1 MKNYRPVSRRRVN
14 PKRLALMIVIVVIII
29 AVIIFCAYMFSEV
42 KLDSQKEAE
51 LLASGTYEE
60 GVSVG
65 GIDVSGMTY
74 DEAKQSVE
82 PIANQMMHA
91 NKIEFTV
98 KQTPYS
104 YSLEQLGVS
113 VDIEP
118 PLKSAMLYGREGTR
132 WDLMVGKKETASFPI
147 EQTFDETK
155 VTAQINQIAADP
167 LWNVEAINA
176 SYKVQTTSDEA
187 ALTTGGELI
196 KTEPQDGYQV
206 KTDDLIAAIVN
217 QIKTQ
222 QYAPFDAAVEVI
234 PSKESMQ
241 SGEPKLRGEFTTS
254 FETSS
259 ADRIYN
265 IWKMSDKLNGA
276 VFYSGDVFSVNDT
289 AGDRNEENGWKQ
301 ANGIENGVFTP
312 QYGGGICQVS
322 TTMYNAAL
330 RAEMEIVN
338 RLPHTIAAKYVDK
351 GMDATISTGGPDFK
365 VSNPLDDPMYMII
378 KCNSEDRKVT
388 VQIWGSDD
396 RTYDLKFWSEKIEDL
411 PIPAVEYKTNATLG
425 TFELKQLRP
434 GQAGEKWE
442 VYLKKTDKATGDV
455 IEEKTAVTTSTYKP
469 ISPQFEL
476 GPGVP
481 LPAAGTPI
489 EAVKAQVAQ
498 LSGAVAP
505 VIPVAPDATP
515 APPAPSATPAPPAP
529 TDVPAA

>member
-132 WDLMVGKKETASFPI
+132 WDLMLGKKETASFPI
-147 EQTFDETK
+147 EPTFDETK

-222 QYAPFDAAVEVI
+222 QYAPFDAAV
-234 PSKESMQ
+234 
-241 SGEPKLRGEFTTS
+241 
-254 FETSS
+254 
-259 ADRIYN
+259 
-265 IWKMSDKLNGA
+265 
-276 VFYSGDVFSVNDT
+276 
-289 AGDRNEENGWKQ
+289 
-301 ANGIENGVFTP
+301 
-312 QYGGGICQVS
+312 
-322 TTMYNAAL
+322 
-330 RAEMEIVN
+330 
-338 RLPHTIAAKYVDK
+338 
-351 GMDATISTGGPDFK
+351 
-365 VSNPLDDPMYMII
+365 
-378 KCNSEDRKVT
+378 
-388 VQIWGSDD
+388 
-396 RTYDLKFWSEKIEDL
+396 
-411 PIPAVEYKTNATLG
+411 
-425 TFELKQLRP
+425 
-434 GQAGEKWE
+434 
-442 VYLKKTDKATGDV
+442 
-455 IEEKTAVTTSTYKP
+455 
-469 ISPQFEL
+469 
-476 GPGVP
+476 
-481 LPAAGTPI
+481 
-489 EAVKAQVAQ
+489 
-498 LSGAVAP
+498 
-505 VIPVAPDATP
+505 
-515 APPAPSATPAPPAP
+515 
-529 TDVPAA
+529 